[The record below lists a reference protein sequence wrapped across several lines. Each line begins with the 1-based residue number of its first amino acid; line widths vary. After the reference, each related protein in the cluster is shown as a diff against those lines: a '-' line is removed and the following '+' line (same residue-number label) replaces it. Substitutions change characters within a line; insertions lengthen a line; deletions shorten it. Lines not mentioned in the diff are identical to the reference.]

1 MPWRSGGKRG
11 ARLARHGMPRLEF
24 SHHLCLMARHGTT
37 FRVWIYGR
45 VYSVDTMQES
55 ARPNGLGINLA
66 WDVGRSGSTV
76 SKSKYCTVITNP
88 CNLAETMPY
97 DRHQPGARL
106 IPHSLLVEIL
116 QCVTSSCRVC
126 LCFSLFYFSNFFFR
140 GALLPFENL
149 LR

>member
-1 MPWRSGGKRG
+1 
-11 ARLARHGMPRLEF
+11 
-24 SHHLCLMARHGTT
+24 
-37 FRVWIYGR
+37 
-45 VYSVDTMQES
+45 
-55 ARPNGLGINLA
+55 
-66 WDVGRSGSTV
+66 
-76 SKSKYCTVITNP
+76 
-88 CNLAETMPY
+88 MPY

-126 LCFSLFYFSNFFFR
+126 LCFPLIYFSNFFFR